1 MTLEEFAARL
11 ETTGLPVAYLAFSE
25 EDAPGLPFL
34 CYFSTGADTLPA
46 DGGVYVQWD
55 NVRVEL
61 YTAKKDPALEAT
73 VEAALAGFT
82 WTKDQT
88 YIKAERCYMTVYE
101 VDV

>member
-11 ETTGLPVAYLAFSE
+11 GATGLPVTYHSWPE
-25 EDAPGLPFL
+25 GEAPGLPFL
-34 CYFSTGADTLPA
+34 CYLSTGADTLPA

-55 NVRVEL
+55 NVLVEL

>member
-11 ETTGLPVAYLAFSE
+11 GATGLPVTYHGWPE
-25 EDAPGLPFL
+25 GEAPELPFL
-34 CYFSTGADTLPA
+34 CYLSTGADTLPA

-61 YTAKKDPALEAT
+61 YTAKKDSALEAT